1 MRRPPRSVHSRRG
14 FAPVHRLHCMERASV
29 ARAPLTLPV
38 AQRAAHI
45 RAQLG
50 GHGATRELSL
60 GSSPEPPAVARS
72 AVSATGELAPDGPRP
87 LGAVIAAATAAAA
100 AAAAAVEE
108 DVARAVRRHL
118 AWRVKRS
125 AAHLWPES

>member
-1 MRRPPRSVHSRRG
+1 MASLPFTVSIAWNAQASPALPSRCPWLNEPHISARSS
-14 FAPVHRLHCMERASV
+14 A
-29 ARAPLTLPV
+29 
-38 AQRAAHI
+38 
-45 RAQLG
+45 
-50 GHGATRELSL
+50 ATRELSL